1 MNLVE
6 ERPVALPHDRKHLPQ
21 PACRLKR
28 LLLNDES
35 HE

>member
-6 ERPVALPHDRKHLPQ
+6 KRLVWLPYDRKHLPQ
-21 PACRLKR
+21 PARRLKR